1 MLSEQYDITIEK
13 CSNVYETEPQNL
25 KDQPYFLNCA
35 IKIKTGL
42 LPSKLLEMCQQ
53 IESAIGRNQTI
64 RFGPRNIDIDIL
76 TFNEECIDSPKL
88 TIPHPRMFER
98 NFVLIP
104 LREICEAEKLY
115 GHELSFFI
123 QKNSNQQVSMFCKR
137 TDINIGHSGVNKRN
151 ANHFKD

>member
-1 MLSEQYDITIEK
+1 MLSEKYDITIEK

-35 IKIKTGL
+35 IKIKTSL
-42 LPSKLLEMCQQ
+42 FPLKLLETCQQ
-53 IESAIGRNQTI
+53 IESTIGRNQTI

-76 TFNEECIDSPKL
+76 TYNEDEITLPKL

-98 NFVLIP
+98 NFVIVP

-115 GHELSFFI
+115 GYKLSFFI
-123 QKNSNQQVSMFCKR
+123 KKNSNQQVSIFCKSA
-137 TDINIGHSGVNKRN
+137 DIDIQCNGTKSQ
-151 ANHFKD
+151 

>member
-1 MLSEQYDITIEK
+1 MLSEKYDITIEK

-35 IKIKTGL
+35 IKVKTSL
-42 LPSKLLEMCQQ
+42 SPLKLLETCQQ
-53 IESAIGRNQTI
+53 IESTIGRNQTI

-76 TFNEECIDSPKL
+76 TYNEDEITLPKL

-98 NFVLIP
+98 NFVIVP

-115 GHELSFFI
+115 GYKLSFFI
-123 QKNSNQQVSMFCKR
+123 QKNSNQQVSIFCQS
-137 TDINIGHSGVNKRN
+137 TDINIGYSGVNK
-151 ANHFKD
+151 

>member
-42 LPSKLLEMCQQ
+42 SPLKLLETCQK
-53 IESAIGRNQTI
+53 IESTIGRNQTI

-76 TFNEECIDSPKL
+76 TFNEEYVDSPQL

-115 GHELSFFI
+115 GHGLSFFI
-123 QKNSNQQVSMFCKR
+123 QKNSNQQVSIFCQS
-137 TDINIGHSGVNKRN
+137 TDINIVYSDVNKWDAHR
-151 ANHFKD
+151 FKD

>member
-13 CSNVYETEPQNL
+13 CSNIYETEPQNL

-35 IKIKTGL
+35 TKIKTSL
-42 LPSKLLEMCQQ
+42 SPLKLLETCQQ
-53 IESAIGRNQTI
+53 IESTIWRNQTI

-123 QKNSNQQVSMFCKR
+123 QKNSNQQVSMFCQSA
-137 TDINIGHSGVNKRN
+137 DIDIQCNGTKSQ
-151 ANHFKD
+151 

>member
-35 IKIKTGL
+35 IKIKTS
-42 LPSKLLEMCQQ
+42 LPPLELLETCQQ
-53 IESAIGRNQTI
+53 IESAIGRNKTI
-64 RFGPRNIDIDIL
+64 RFGPRNIDVDIL
-76 TFNEECIDSPKL
+76 TYNEDEITLPKL

-123 QKNSNQQVSMFCKR
+123 QKNSNQQVSIFCQS
-137 TDINIGHSGVNKRN
+137 TDINIGYSVVNK
-151 ANHFKD
+151 

>member
-1 MLSEQYDITIEK
+1 MLSEKYDITIEK

-42 LPSKLLEMCQQ
+42 LPLKLLETCQQ
-53 IESAIGRNQTI
+53 IESTIGRNQTI

-76 TFNEECIDSPKL
+76 TYNEDEIALPKL
-88 TIPHPRMFER
+88 TIPHPRIFER

-104 LREICEAEKLY
+104 LQEICEAEKLY
-115 GHELSFFI
+115 DHELSFFI
-123 QKNSNQQVSMFCKR
+123 QKNSDQQVSMFCKSA
-137 TDINIGHSGVNKRN
+137 DIDIQCNGTKSQ
-151 ANHFKD
+151 

>member
-13 CSNVYETEPQNL
+13 CSNVYETGPQNF

-35 IKIKTGL
+35 IKIKTSL
-42 LPSKLLEMCQQ
+42 LPLELLETCQQ
-53 IESAIGRNQTI
+53 IESAIGRNKTI
-64 RFGPRNIDIDIL
+64 RGGPRNIDIDIL

-115 GHELSFFI
+115 GHELSFLI
-123 QKNSNQQVSMFCKR
+123 QKNLDQQVSMFCR
-137 TDINIGHSGVNKRN
+137 CTGINIGHSGVNK
-151 ANHFKD
+151 